1 MTLNAPITRS
11 ISMSTRLPSSTSIPL
26 YPRTKAAEISTHDA
40 RKQRSAFLRW
50 LDNYFRATP
59 EERMADEYSAYWN

>member
-1 MTLNAPITRS
+1 
-11 ISMSTRLPSSTSIPL
+11 MSTRLPSSTSIPL